1 MIENQMNKFNFVTI
15 NIKNTCFAKQ
25 LLLLEA
31 VFYEK
36 VILFFEA
43 DVKIFYDKN

>member
-1 MIENQMNKFNFVTI
+1 MIENQMNEFNFVTI
-15 NIKNTCFAKQ
+15 NIKNTCFARQ

-36 VILFFEA
+36 VIPFFKA
-43 DVKIFYDKN
+43 HVKIFYDKN